1 MGRPKHYSAE
11 IATRCQ
17 RLIESLSVQVESD
30 EKLAREFRGPL
41 RTTFL
46 LAMATPMIVLPM
58 ERLYK
63 PIVARWAG
71 VADDTELDAAVEA
84 RVHDTFDGRRF
95 GEACFF
101 RPDHWSYVD
110 ARPIFPVAITWPED
124 AFDQLADSGA
134 KAAAAQAPAKDV
146 MECLRNA
153 LSHGGVAYLDK
164 DGRQNEDAT
173 NMLGFASYPAFRRT
187 GELRLLRISVDGF
200 QEFLILWARWLSEN
214 GVETALSEEGPGWLA
229 PAEVA

>member
-17 RLIESLSVQVESD
+17 RLIESLSTRVEGD
-30 EKLAREFRGPL
+30 DDLAKEFRGPL

-63 PIVARWAG
+63 PIIARRPG
-71 VADDTELDAAVEA
+71 VADDTELDEAVA
-84 RVHDTFDGRRF
+84 GRVLETFDGRRF
-95 GEACFF
+95 GETSFF
-101 RPDHWSYVD
+101 IPDRWSFVD
-110 ARPIFPVAITWPED
+110 ARPIFPVAVSWPSD
-124 AFDQLADSGA
+124 AFNELNEPEAMR
-134 KAAAAQAPAKDV
+134 AAEQAPAKDV

-164 DGRQNEDAT
+164 HGRQEEDAT
-173 NMLGFASYPAFRRT
+173 NMLGFASYPTGRRT
-187 GELRLLRISVDGF
+187 EELRLLRISVDGF
-200 QEFLILWARWLSEN
+200 QEFLGLWARWLSDN
-214 GVETALSEEGPGWLA
+214 GVETVLSDGGPGWL
-229 PAEVA
+229 ETV